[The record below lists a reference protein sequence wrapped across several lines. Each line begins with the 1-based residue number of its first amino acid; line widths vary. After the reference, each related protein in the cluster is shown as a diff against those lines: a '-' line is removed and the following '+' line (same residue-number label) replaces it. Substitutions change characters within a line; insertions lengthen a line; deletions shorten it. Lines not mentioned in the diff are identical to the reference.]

1 MKGRVSLLLLSLAL
15 AACSVLEPD
24 RDSLR
29 VTNTGSVALVDLTVF
44 SPGSE
49 VNFGTINPGE
59 TTEYRVMPGGVYH
72 YAAFEYTDTG
82 ERVSQP
88 VIDFVGESPMR
99 GSRFTYSLSL
109 RSAPNRFLSITT
121 VVQDK

>member
-1 MKGRVSLLLLSLAL
+1 MKRRVTFLLLSLAL
-15 AACSVLEPD
+15 TACSVLEPD

-29 VTNTGSVALVDLTVF
+29 ITNTGSVALVDLTVF

-72 YAAFEYTDTG
+72 YAAFEFTDND
-82 ERVSQP
+82 ERVVQP

-121 VVQDK
+121 VVRDD